1 MGAARPGLLGS
12 VLHSESS
19 NREGTD
25 IRPMAT
31 DYYKTLGIGRDASQS
46 EVEKAYRDL
55 ARKYHPDLNQD
66 DKTAKQK
73 FQEVQ
78 TAFDVLGNTEKRQ
91 KYDRY
96 GSSYESMGAGG
107 PGGAGGWPPGGG
119 GGGAGGFG
127 GFDFSEIFGGGMGGG
142 TAGFEDVFRQ
152 AGGGGRGPSRPAS
165 GANIAHELKIP
176 FATSIK
182 GGEAQITI
190 RRSDGRTETIAVK
203 IPAGIGDNKK
213 IRLRGQGE
221 ASPGGS
227 AAPGDLLI
235 TVRVNPHPCFSRN
248 GSNLEVRV
256 PLTVVEA
263 TRGARVE
270 VPTPTGAVSLSVPAG
285 TNSGTKLRI
294 KGHGVETKGKA
305 AGDLL
310 AEIQI
315 VVPKVLDEETEVLLE
330 KLSTQTADVREK
342 LKW

>member
-1 MGAARPGLLGS
+1 
-12 VLHSESS
+12 
-19 NREGTD
+19 
-25 IRPMAT
+25 MAE
-31 DYYKTLGIGRDASQS
+31 DYYKTLGIARNASQT

-78 TAFDVLGNTEKRQ
+78 TAFDVLSNSEKREM
-91 KYDRY
+91 YDRY
-96 GSSYESMGAGG
+96 GANFDSMGGG
-107 PGGAGGWPPGGG
+107 PGGAGGFPGGG
-119 GGGAGGFG
+119 GGGFG

-142 TAGFEDVFRQ
+142 GGGAGGAGFEHIFRQ
-152 AGGGGRGPSRPAS
+152 AAGGGGPRAQSRPMK

-176 FATSIK
+176 FTTAVK

-190 RRSDGRTETIAVK
+190 RRSDGRTETLSVK
-203 IPAGIGDNKK
+203 IPAAITDNKK

-221 ASPGGS
+221 ASPNGS
-227 AAPGDLLI
+227 GEPGDLLI
-235 TVRVNPHPCFSRN
+235 TVRVSPHPCFTRS

-256 PLTVVEA
+256 PLTVAEA
-263 TRGARVE
+263 ARGAKVD
-270 VPTPTGAVSLSVPAG
+270 VPTPAGTVTLSVPAG

-294 KGHGVETKGKA
+294 KGQGVEAKGKP

-315 VVPKVLDEETEVLLE
+315 VVPDSLDAETEELLE
-330 KLSTQTADVREK
+330 KLSSQTPDPRQN